1 MAQSQQVIVFVG
13 QMQPIPLIGDIDG
26 VQPRPRK
33 WWCQSGPEFTM
44 GRKTM
49 MTMRTVVAVVLGW
62 GVVFAMAGTSNAGIN
77 AGSSSPRERPQAT
90 NDADMVAPMPTMN
103 GGTLQRRPFSP
114 DPTWD
119 YSGPGW
125 YNYTIKKRPFT
136 AEPTFDWSDN
146 RGNSGTIH
154 QRPFADTPTW
164 DSSDN
169 KGRTSTSRQRPFAD
183 TPTYDWSDSSGNS
196 GTVRKR
202 PFSPTPTYD
211 WSDRQGNRGEV
222 RSRPFSPTP
231 TWDSTTPSYSS
242 PRPTTAR
249 PYEPGQYRPAPW
261 VTD

>member
-1 MAQSQQVIVFVG
+1 MRA
-13 QMQPIPLIGDIDG
+13 M
-26 VQPRPRK
+26 R
-33 WWCQSGPEFTM
+33 
-44 GRKTM
+44 
-49 MTMRTVVAVVLGW
+49 MRTVVAVVLAW
-62 GVVFAMAGTSNAGIN
+62 WMVFAEVGTSNAGIN

-90 NDADMVAPMPTMN
+90 NDAGNIVGPTMPMPMMN
-103 GGTLQRRPFSP
+103 GGTLRQRPSSP
-114 DPTWD
+114 EPTWD
-119 YSGPGW
+119 YSGPGG
-125 YNYTIKKRPFT
+125 YTYTMRKRISPDSIL
-136 AEPTFDWSDN
+136 DWSDN
-146 RGNSGTIH
+146 RGNSGSIR
-154 QRPFADTPTW
+154 QRPYSDTPTW